1 MSILDETYRVAWGDL
16 VYMKGNMVEVL
27 LSSLVGPLL
36 YLLAFGFGVGGSMD
50 DPDAYVMYIV
60 PGIIALTTLSA
71 TFSTVSMKILVQRM
85 FYMSFDEMLLCPL
98 HISSIILGK
107 TVQGVLRA
115 LISCT
120 ILLIVGWLLSP
131 QVVISPW
138 IFVVIILAGLM
149 FSLLGMLAGMLARKT
164 QSLSLFSSIVV
175 IPMTFLCGTL
185 FDSNTLPTAAAYVIY
200 ALPLTHVSSL
210 MRGIM
215 LPEYSVGIDS
225 IAIMAAYIIVLYLVC
240 YYMIKNN
247 NC

>member
-1 MSILDETYRVAWGDL
+1 
-16 VYMKGNMVEVL
+16 
-27 LSSLVGPLL
+27 
-36 YLLAFGFGVGGSMD
+36 
-50 DPDAYVMYIV
+50 
-60 PGIIALTTLSA
+60 
-71 TFSTVSMKILVQRM
+71 
-85 FYMSFDEMLLCPL
+85 
-98 HISSIILGK
+98 
-107 TVQGVLRA
+107 
-115 LISCT
+115 
-120 ILLIVGWLLSP
+120 VGWLLSP

-200 ALPLTHVSSL
+200 ALPLTHVSNL

-247 NC
+247 KC

>member
-107 TVQGVLRA
+107 TVQGVLRV

-120 ILLIVGWLLSP
+120 ILLIVVWLLSP

-247 NC
+247 KC